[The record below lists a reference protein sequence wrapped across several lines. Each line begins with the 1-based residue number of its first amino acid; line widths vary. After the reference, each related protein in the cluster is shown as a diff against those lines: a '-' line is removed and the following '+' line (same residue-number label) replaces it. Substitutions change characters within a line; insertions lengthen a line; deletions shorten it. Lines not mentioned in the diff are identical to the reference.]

1 MHSTLLLVHSW
12 SRWLVLG
19 FLLYA
24 IYRASIGYFKNVLF
38 TKADDSVRH
47 WTATVA
53 HIQLMLGIIVFT
65 NSPVAK
71 GYWVSG
77 RALLQDFDTTFF
89 GLIHSIMMLTSVV
102 ILTIGSALA
111 KRTTADRDKFRIM
124 FLWFSVALL
133 IIFIAI
139 PWPFS
144 PFSNRPYLRT
154 F

>member
-53 HIQLMLGIIVFT
+53 HIQLMLGIILFT

>member
-1 MHSTLLLVHSW
+1 M
-12 SRWLVLG
+12 LG

-24 IYRASIGYFKNVLF
+24 IYRASIGYFKNKLF

-53 HIQLMLGIIVFT
+53 HIQLMLGVILFT
-65 NSPVAK
+65 NSPVAN
-71 GYWVSG
+71 GYWASG
-77 RALLQDFDTTFF
+77 LELLQDFDTTFF
-89 GLIHSIMMLTSVV
+89 GLIHSILMLTSVV

-124 FLWFSVALL
+124 LLWFSVALL

>member
-1 MHSTLLLVHSW
+1 MHSTLLLLHSW

-24 IYRASIGYFKNVLF
+24 IYRASIGYFKNELF

-53 HIQLMLGIIVFT
+53 HIQLMLGVILFT
-65 NSPVAK
+65 NSPVAN
-71 GYWVSG
+71 GYWASG
-77 RALLQDFDTTFF
+77 LELLQDFDTTFF
-89 GLIHSIMMLTSVV
+89 GLIHSILMLTSVV

-124 FLWFSVALL
+124 LLWFSVALL

>member
-53 HIQLMLGIIVFT
+53 HIQLTLGIILFT

>member
-1 MHSTLLLVHSW
+1 MHSTLLLLHSW

-24 IYRASIGYFKNVLF
+24 IYRASIGYFKNKLF

-53 HIQLMLGIIVFT
+53 HIQLMLGVILFT
-65 NSPVAK
+65 NSPVAN
-71 GYWVSG
+71 GYWASG
-77 RALLQDFDTTFF
+77 LELLQDFDTTFF
-89 GLIHSIMMLTSVV
+89 GLIHSILMLTSVV

-124 FLWFSVALL
+124 LLWFSVALL

>member
-53 HIQLMLGIIVFT
+53 HIQLMLGIILFT

-71 GYWVSG
+71 GYWASG
-77 RALLQDFDTTFF
+77 QELLQDFDTTFF
-89 GLIHSIMMLTSVV
+89 GLIHSILMLTSVV

-124 FLWFSVALL
+124 LLWFSVALL

>member
-1 MHSTLLLVHSW
+1 M
-12 SRWLVLG
+12 LG